1 MRPPVRGLLTMTMA
15 ASSVG
20 ACTSGAEPAP
30 VTLVQLSASAA
41 PESSSAPTTTPPPE
55 IVADDAPLRAG
66 RVQFEGMVRP
76 TKGGLDVRGVTVA
89 LEALEAALANGG
101 GKRTSYDEL
110 LGSRVRLAAELVRE
124 DEDEPGPDAL
134 HVQSRSGTWFRV
146 VTIQRAEVV
155 TPAQLIEGELS
166 RSKGFFA
173 LAGHLIT
180 RDDLRWALVGSDD
193 LAGRRVRL
201 WGQPRTVRCEP
212 NAQCLIEGSLPLF
225 DVGRAELLP

>member
-1 MRPPVRGLLTMTMA
+1 MRPPVRGLLTLTMA
-15 ASSVG
+15 ASSLG

-41 PESSSAPTTTPPPE
+41 PEPSSAPTATPDPE

-89 LEALEAALANGG
+89 LETLEATLANGG

-124 DEDEPGPDAL
+124 QADEPRPDEV
-134 HVQSRSGTWFRV
+134 HVQSRSGAWFRV
-146 VTIQRAEVV
+146 VAIQRAEIVI
-155 TPAQLIEGELS
+155 PAQMIEGELS

-173 LAGHLIT
+173 LAGHLVRT
-180 RDDLRWALVGSDD
+180 DDLAWALVGQAD
-193 LAGRRVRL
+193 LVGRRVRL
-201 WGQPRTVRCEP
+201 WGQPRTVQCAP
-212 NAQCLIEGSLPLF
+212 NAQCLLGGSLPLF